1 MTERKISRLTATNI
15 VVANMIGTGVFV
27 SLHFQVMSIHSD
39 FALIF
44 LWVLGGFLSLCGS
57 LCYAELAV
65 ALPRL
70 GGEYNFLS
78 RIYHPSLGFMAGWIS
93 STVGFPAPIALAAIA
108 FAQYLQGSFLF
119 PSPVLFSV
127 TVLDLRAWFPAL
139 PPAHLTL
146 DVLGLISLAVVWAV
160 TAIHLAGIRS
170 GERFQNVST
179 IVKVGLILC
188 LIVAGIFFSQKQ
200 PFSPLPTPSDLGTIF
215 SYPYAISMFYV
226 MYSFSGW
233 NGASYITSEV
243 RNPEK
248 NVPWALLI
256 GTLTVTAVY
265 ALLNWVFLIAAP
277 RDELA
282 AQMQVAATAGQHLFS
297 NLGGRLASGLISFG
311 LIASVSAMTWIGS
324 RVTKAMADDFA
335 KLRFL
340 GRVNAAGSPNV
351 AVLLQ
356 ALIVSALILTGSFEA
371 VLVYTQFTLL
381 LSSFSAVL
389 GLIVLRIKQP
399 QLPRPYR
406 VWGYP
411 LTPLIFLVVTLWM
424 MIYSIHDKPVEALL
438 GVATALAGLLIYFF
452 IRPASHSLPA

>member
-1 MTERKISRLTATNI
+1 MTERKISGLTAANI

-44 LWVLGGFLSLCGS
+44 LWILGGFLSLCGA

-78 RIYHPSLGFMAGWIS
+78 RIYHPAVGFMAGWIS

-108 FAQYLQGSFLF
+108 FSQYLRGLF
-119 PSPVLFSV
+119 PFASPVLFSI
-127 TVLDLRAWFPAL
+127 PAL
-139 PPAHLTL
+139 HLTL
-146 DVLGLISLAVVWAV
+146 DLLGLISLGIVWLV
-160 TAIHLAGIRS
+160 TIIHLAGIRT
-170 GERFQNVST
+170 GEHFQNVST
-179 IVKVGLILC
+179 VVKIGLILC
-188 LIVAGIFFSQKQ
+188 LIAAGIFFFPKQ
-200 PFSPLPTPSDLGTIF
+200 PFNPAPVSGDLQTIF
-215 SYPYAISMFYV
+215 SYPYAISMFFV

-243 RNPEK
+243 RDPEK

-256 GTLTVTAVY
+256 GTLVVTVIY
-265 ALLNWVFLIAAP
+265 ALLNWVFLVAAP
-277 RDELA
+277 REELA
-282 AQMQVAATAGQHLFS
+282 NQLQVAGTAGQHIFGTI
-297 NLGGRLASGLISFG
+297 GGRLTSGLISFG
-311 LIASVSAMTWIGS
+311 LIASVSAMSWIGS
-324 RVTKAMADDFA
+324 RVTKAMADDFG

-340 GRVNAAGSPNV
+340 GRLNAAGTPSV
-351 AVLLQ
+351 AMLLQ
-356 ALIVSALILTGSFEA
+356 ALIVSVLILTGSFEA

-381 LSSFSAVL
+381 LSSFLAVL
-389 GLIVLRIKQP
+389 GLIVLRFRQP

-424 MIYSIHDKPVEALL
+424 MIYSVHEKPVEALMGL
-438 GVATALAGLLIYFF
+438 ATALAGLLIYCF
-452 IRPASHSLPA
+452 IQPATRSN

>member
-1 MTERKISRLTATNI
+1 MTERKISGLTATNI

-44 LWVLGGFLSLCGS
+44 LWILGGFLSLCGA

-108 FAQYLQGSFLF
+108 FAQYLQGLVPFA
-119 PSPVLFSV
+119 SPVLFSF
-127 TVLDLRAWFPAL
+127 TIIDLHSWFPAL

-146 DVLGLISLAVVWAV
+146 DVLGLISLGIVWLV
-160 TAIHLAGIRS
+160 TIIQLAGIRT
-170 GERFQNVST
+170 GARFQNVST
-179 IVKVGLILC
+179 IVKIGLILC
-188 LIVAGIFFSQKQ
+188 LIGAGIFFFPKQ
-200 PFSPLPTPSDLGTIF
+200 AFNPLPASSDLQTICSF
-215 SYPYAISMFYV
+215 PYAISMFFV

-243 RNPEK
+243 RDPEK
-248 NVPWALLI
+248 NVPWALFV
-256 GTLTVTAVY
+256 GTLTVTVVY
-265 ALLNWVFLIAAP
+265 TLLNWVFLIAAP
-277 RDELA
+277 RAELA
-282 AQMQVAATAGQHLFS
+282 DQLQVAATAGGHIFGTI
-297 NLGGRLASGLISFG
+297 GGRLASGLISFG
-311 LIASVSAMTWIGS
+311 LIASVSAMSWIGS
-324 RVTKAMADDFA
+324 RVTKAMADDFR

-340 GRVNAAGSPNV
+340 GRVNPAGTPEV
-351 AVLLQ
+351 ALVLQ

-371 VLVYTQFTLL
+371 VLVYTQFVLL
-381 LSSFSAVL
+381 LSSFLAVL
-389 GLIVLRIKQP
+389 GLIVLRVSQP
-399 QLPRPYR
+399 KLPRPYR

-411 LTPLIFLVVTLWM
+411 LTPLIFIAVTLWM
-424 MIYSIHDKPVEALL
+424 MIYSVHEKPLEALL
-438 GVATALAGLLIYFF
+438 GLATALAGLVIYFF
-452 IRPASHSLPA
+452 IQPATRSY